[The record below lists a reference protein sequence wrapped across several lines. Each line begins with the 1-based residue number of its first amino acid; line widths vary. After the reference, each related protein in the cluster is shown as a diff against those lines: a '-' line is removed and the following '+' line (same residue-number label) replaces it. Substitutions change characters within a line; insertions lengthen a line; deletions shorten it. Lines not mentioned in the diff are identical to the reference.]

1 METTFSKGIIC
12 HMFSERVALTAN
24 TMTKQISIFK
34 DGNKVN
40 CIDASDMSISE
51 YEQMLE
57 RTAKEADVLRKSGRV
72 LRN

>member
-12 HMFSERVALTAN
+12 HMFSERVVLTAN

-57 RTAKEADVLRKSGRV
+57 RTAKEADVLRKSSRV